1 MQIIVRTLTGKE
13 KMIDLP
19 DEIMVLDLK
28 KVIMASLGCPP
39 DTQRLLFAGKQ
50 LEDDR
55 SVYDYGIQPQAKIH
69 LVLRNKGG

>member
-1 MQIIVRTLTGKE
+1 MQIFIKTLTGKTIP
-13 KMIDLP
+13 IDL
-19 DEIMVLDLK
+19 DEEMTVMKLK
-28 KVIMASLGCPP
+28 NLIKDKLNCPP

-55 SVYDYGIQPQAKIH
+55 SPYDYGLQPESTVH